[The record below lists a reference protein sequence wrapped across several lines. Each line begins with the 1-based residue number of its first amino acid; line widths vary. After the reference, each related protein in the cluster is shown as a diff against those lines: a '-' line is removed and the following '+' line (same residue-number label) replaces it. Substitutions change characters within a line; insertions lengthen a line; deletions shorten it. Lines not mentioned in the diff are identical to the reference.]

1 MVGSVVD
8 DDMHAIEDG
17 PSGKVFSNGGL
28 ALIMNSFCEKFNV
41 SYRSSSLSFIKRDK

>member
-8 DDMHAIEDG
+8 DDMHTLEDG
-17 PSGKVFSNGGL
+17 PSGKVFSKGGL

-41 SYRSSSLSFIKRDK
+41 SYRLSSYTGL